1 MGGGF
6 GSSGGFGGQGPRP
19 NMIFRFRSEPFIGNS
34 YIINS
39 RTLEK
44 YGKHT
49 IKIYS
54 VNEEYA
60 NLYENRSQDSR
71 NLSEPVTN
79 IKNGLGIFTAFSY
92 DEVAFYV
99 TNKYR
104 VK

>member
-1 MGGGF
+1 MGGG
-6 GSSGGFGGQGPRP
+6 GFFNGTRPGPG
-19 NMIFRFRSEPFIGNS
+19 MFFRFRSEPFIGDM

-39 RTLEK
+39 RMLEK

-79 IKNGLGIFTAFSY
+79 VKNGLGIFTAFSY

-99 TNKYR
+99 KNKYR